1 MKNKTNKTWRLGIII
16 SLSLCGF
23 LIRDISLAASLAEI
37 KERGKIIVGVK
48 DNLRPLGFLDSN
60 GQLQGLEIDIARNL
74 AKELLGDPNAI
85 VLVPVSN
92 QERLQVVLE
101 DKVDITIARVTVN
114 SARSRVV
121 NFSNY
126 YYLDGTGII
135 VKDKTAKTQ
144 NIVDRYQLRSRKIA
158 VLNNSS
164 TIAVIYSQIPNAQ
177 LIGVDSY
184 QEALELLENDTVDAF
199 AADRSLLV
207 GWVQEYPEYRL
218 LDDRLS
224 GEALAVVMPKGL
236 DYQELYLK
244 INESIDLWRQN
255 GWLQERIKYW
265 QLSE

>member
-1 MKNKTNKTWRLGIII
+1 MLRYRKDKLWQLGLAI
-16 SLSLCGF
+16 SLSLLGF
-23 LIRDISLAASLAEI
+23 IPQYSSSAASLAEI
-37 KERGKIIVGVK
+37 RQRGKLIVAVK
-48 DNLRPLGFLDSN
+48 DNLRPLGFLD
-60 GQLQGLEIDIARNL
+60 GDGKLQGLEIDIARNL
-74 AKELLGDPNAI
+74 AKELLGNPDA
-85 VLVPVSN
+85 VVFVPVSN
-92 QERLQVVLE
+92 QERLKVVLE
-101 DKVDITIARVTVN
+101 DKVDVTIARVTVN
-114 SARSRVV
+114 SSRSRVI

-135 VKDKTAKTQ
+135 VKDPK
-144 NIVDRYQLRSRKIA
+144 ISSRHHLSFHRIA

-164 TIAVIYSQIPNAQ
+164 TIAVIYSQIPNAK
-177 LIGVDSY
+177 LIGANSY
-184 QEALELLENDTVDAF
+184 QEALNLLENNTVDAF

-207 GWVQEYPEYRL
+207 GWVQEHPEYRI

-265 QLSE
+265 QLPL

>member
-1 MKNKTNKTWRLGIII
+1 MRNKLDRIWRWGLII
-16 SLSLCGF
+16 SFSLYGF
-23 LIRDISLAASLAEI
+23 IVRDISLAASLAEI
-37 KERGKIIVGVK
+37 KERGKLIVGVK
-48 DNLRPLGFLDSN
+48 DNLRPLGFVDSN

-74 AKELLGDPNAI
+74 AKELLGDPNAV
-85 VLVPVSN
+85 VLVSVSN
-92 QERLQVVLE
+92 QERLKVVLE

-135 VKDKTAKTQ
+135 VKNKTATAKK
-144 NIVDRYQLRSRKIA
+144 IVDRYQLRSSKIA

-164 TIAVIYSQIPNAQ
+164 TIAVIYSQIPNVQ
-177 LIGVDSY
+177 LIGVNSY
-184 QEALELLENDTVDAF
+184 REALELLENDTVEAF
-199 AADRSLLV
+199 AADRSLLA

-265 QLSE
+265 QLPE